1 MHVVFDAFGVRVG
14 SAAITLTNL
23 LNGWVEHA
31 PDDRITVLATG
42 APEFSV
48 PAAVRVETVAA
59 PVSGVLG
66 GLWLRSIGV
75 RRWAR
80 RLDADAVVSAVTAS
94 GFAGAPCPR
103 GAIVYDLRHELRPHQ
118 FSRSRRAARRLS
130 YGLTFRGADGLYCI
144 SERTRDDL
152 VRTRPGLRGKAV
164 VARYGADH
172 ADTWPVPKQ
181 AARPYA
187 LAFGQFANKNVD
199 RVLDAWA
206 SFCLDDSEMTLRL
219 VGMGRADREAAG
231 ERVARLGI
239 ADRVELM
246 PWLDDDAFL
255 ECFAGASLIV
265 FPSDFE
271 GFGLPAVE
279 ALRLRLPLVVSD
291 DVALREVTGGHAV
304 VATDLAPAP
313 LAAAMHRAL
322 ATGEAER
329 DAGRAYT
336 QRFAWRFMA
345 AAIRDHLL
353 AVRAGRGLS

>member
-1 MHVVFDAFGVRVG
+1 MHVVFDAFAVRAG

-31 PDDRITVLATG
+31 PGDRITVLASGT
-42 APEFSV
+42 PEFSV
-48 PAAVRVETVAA
+48 PAGVRVEVVGA
-59 PVSGVLG
+59 PVSGPLG
-66 GLWLRSIGV
+66 SLWLRSVGV
-75 RRWAR
+75 RRGAR
-80 RLDADAVVSAVTAS
+80 RLAADALVSGVTAS
-94 GFAGAPCPR
+94 GFVGAPCPR
-103 GAIVYDLRHELRPHQ
+103 GVIVYDLRHELRPHQ
-118 FSRSRRAARRLS
+118 FSRSRRVVRRLS
-130 YGLTFRGADGLYCI
+130 YALSFRGADGLYCI

-152 VRTRPGLRGKAV
+152 VRNRPRLRAKAV

-206 SFCLDDSEMTLRL
+206 AFCRDDAEMDLRL
-219 VGMGRADREAAG
+219 VGMGRADRAAAT

-239 ADRVELM
+239 ADRVDLM

-255 ECFAGASLIV
+255 ECFTGASLIV

-279 ALRLRLPLVVSD
+279 ALRLRLPLVVSG
-291 DVALREVTGGHAV
+291 DVALAEVTGGHAA
-304 VATDLAPAP
+304 VATDLAPEP
-313 LAAAMHRAL
+313 LAAAMRRAL
-322 ATGEAER
+322 ASTEAER
-329 DAGRAYT
+329 EAGRAYT
-336 QRFAWRFMA
+336 ERFAWRFMA
-345 AAIRDHLL
+345 AAIRGHLVAL
-353 AVRAGRGLS
+353 RAARPS